1 MRRYKASGMFEM
13 AVWGESEHEA
23 RQTVEQLLA
32 KIGVRCCVI
41 TVETVDGGGGGCQD
55 ARQGT
60 KGLDKPTC
68 G

>member
-1 MRRYKASGMFEM
+1 MRRYKASGMFQLE
-13 AVWGESEHEA
+13 VRGESEHEA

-41 TVETVDGGGGGCQD
+41 TVEAVDGGGRGCQD
-55 ARQGT
+55 AHQGIR
-60 KGLDKPTC
+60 GSDKPTC